1 VTETIQKRAADPAHP
16 PNLRDYDAFR
26 RAFSWD
32 AARAA
37 LDGLPGGRGLNMA
50 HEAVDR
56 HAAGAR
62 RDRVAIRWLGLDGTR
77 RDLTFGDLARESSR
91 FADVLRGLG
100 LAAGDRVYV
109 LTGRIPELYF
119 AALGAWKAKAVLCT
133 LFAAFGP
140 EPIRARMAIGEARVL
155 VTTEALCRK
164 KIAGIRTALPK
175 LEHVLVVGSHGLPKR
190 AISRRSWTR
199 HRTRSRSRRPTPRT
213 WRSST
218 SPAAPPGRP
227 KVRCTCTAPWSRTT
241 RRRSSRSISNPTTC
255 TGAPPTRAG

>member
-1 VTETIQKRAADPAHP
+1 MTETIVKRSTDRTRA
-16 PNLRDYDAFR
+16 PNLADYEAFR
-26 RAFSWD
+26 RSFSWD
-32 AARAA
+32 EARGA

-62 RDRVAIRWLGLDGTR
+62 RDQVAIRWLGLDGTR
-77 RDLTFGDLARESSR
+77 RDLTFGDLARGSSR
-91 FADVLRGLG
+91 FANVLRGLG
-100 LAAGDRVYV
+100 VAPGDRVYA

-155 VTTEALCRK
+155 VTTEALYRK
-164 KIAGIRTALPK
+164 KIAGIRAALPK
-175 LEHVLVVGSHGLPKR
+175 LEHVLIVGSHGVPD
-190 AISRRSWTR
+190 TR
-199 HRTRSRSRRPTPRT
+199 DLAPLMDAAADTSRSHRPTRRT
-213 WRSST
+213 WRSCIHERQT
-218 SPAAPPGRP
+218 GTP
-227 KVRCTCTAPWSRTT
+227 KARCTCTAPSSRTT
-241 RRRSSRSISNPTTC
+241 RRRSSRSISTPTTC